1 MRVII
6 LGLCGLVAGFALM
19 PVASGMSLLLV
30 ATALLAGGFGLCNPA
45 LNSLISRRAPTD
57 SQGAALGVAQSG
69 ASLARILG
77 PAFAGAVFSLLG
89 RHAPYIIGALLL
101 LFALGIAW
109 RMMQS
114 SDVDAAEQ

>member
-1 MRVII
+1 MII
-6 LGLCGLVAGFALM
+6 LGLCGLVVGFSLM
-19 PVASGMSLLLV
+19 PAASGMSLLLV

-45 LNSLISRRAPTD
+45 LNSLISRRASSD
-57 SQGAALGVAQSG
+57 SQGAVLGVAQSG

-114 SDVDAAEQ
+114 SDVDAEKQ